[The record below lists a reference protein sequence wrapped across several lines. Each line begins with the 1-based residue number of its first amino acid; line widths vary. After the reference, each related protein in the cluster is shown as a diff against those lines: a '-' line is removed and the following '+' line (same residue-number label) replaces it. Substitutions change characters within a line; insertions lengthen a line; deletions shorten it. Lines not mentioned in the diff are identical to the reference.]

1 MIFDDLFYPDNP
13 KRRQEVANLRAEI
26 AKQFEDYK
34 SAWNSNAD
42 LLTGIFAN
50 VQNPSYA
57 GMKILKLSK
66 DIHKDT
72 VGDCI
77 DEINSVLKDT
87 TTKLDKLVTD
97 IGLDKLLPADWKEK
111 GVKLDDIGTDTIKKI
126 GQIISGVLSTAASAF
141 VGYYVFTGVTV
152 AMSLI
157 HMFTGTMMTIGSF
170 AGGALAGALIGGVVF
185 IITDI
190 IASAITGAIERK
202 ELKEAIDSLTK
213 LRDAVKPLSEA
224 TVKLA
229 GVNQNIK
236 DGLYRLD
243 DTHILVRLDDGSY
256 VITSTAANALSFKRA
271 TLAEMPKDSILF
283 LCA

>member
-26 AKQFEDYK
+26 SKLFDDYK
-34 SAWNSNAD
+34 TAWNTNAD
-42 LLTGIFAN
+42 LLTGIFAK
-50 VQNPSYA
+50 VPNPSYA
-57 GMKILKLSK
+57 GTKILTLSK
-66 DIHKDT
+66 DIHEDT
-72 VGDCI
+72 VENCI
-77 DEINSVLKDT
+77 DEINDVLTDT
-87 TTKLDKLVTD
+87 TTKLNKLATD

-111 GVKLDDIGTDTIKKI
+111 GVKLDNIGTDTIKKI
-126 GQIISGVLSTAASAF
+126 GQAISGVLSTAASAF

-152 AMSLI
+152 AMTLI
-157 HMFTGTMMTIGSF
+157 RVAVGAATTIGKL
-170 AGGALAGALIGGVVF
+170 AGGALAGALVGGVVF

-202 ELKEAIDSLTK
+202 ELNEAIDSLTK

-271 TLAEMPKDSILF
+271 TLAEMPEDSILF